1 MQNARKIIAEIIVSI
16 AFIMLVAYIA
26 DVAVSM
32 ANETGFIPLSAKD
45 RGMILGGGSIILFI
59 ISFIIGINVK
69 SRILTTLLIIG
80 GAIMG
85 TAVVVSTYI
94 LPAAPNVVT
103 SSEQVTPNLP
113 QFVGI
118 IVIGYAIMGL
128 GILRA
133 IRKK

>member
-1 MQNARKIIAEIIVSI
+1 
-16 AFIMLVAYIA
+16 
-26 DVAVSM
+26 
-32 ANETGFIPLSAKD
+32 
-45 RGMILGGGSIILFI
+45 MILGGGSIILFI

-85 TAVVVSTYI
+85 TAVIVSTYI
-94 LPAAPNVVT
+94 LPAAPSVVT